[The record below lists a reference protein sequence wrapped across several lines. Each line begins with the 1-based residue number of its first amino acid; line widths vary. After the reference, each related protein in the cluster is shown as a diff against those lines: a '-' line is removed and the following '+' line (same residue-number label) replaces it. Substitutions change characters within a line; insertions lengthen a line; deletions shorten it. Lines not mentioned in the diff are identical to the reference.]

1 MHPAFARL
9 SGRQLTG
16 RPHRAYGAVVSMANA
31 PDRFNL
37 FLLQPGEQRI
47 EIQEDM
53 RIPNAATFVFNK
65 EDHTLGNM
73 LRYAVLSQP
82 GVLFCGYKVPHPL
95 EPRVLVK
102 IQTDGSQTPAEV
114 LQQACT
120 NLIVQVGGL
129 KQSWA
134 KEVRFSGDSS
144 SFAAGPYAPQLWNAY
159 GQAPPGA
166 SSTEAY
172 VDDRAAGGAMGYVD
186 M

>member
-1 MHPAFARL
+1 
-9 SGRQLTG
+9 
-16 RPHRAYGAVVSMANA
+16 MANA

-53 RIPNAATFVFNK
+53 RLPNAATFVFNK

-73 LRYAVLSQP
+73 LRHAVLAQP

-102 IQTDGSQTPAEV
+102 IQTDGTQTPAEV

-120 NLIVQVGGL
+120 KLIVQMGSL
-129 KQSWA
+129 KQTWA
-134 KEVRFSGDSS
+134 KEVRLGANGAAPYSQAMWSTYDAGVPPSGPEVPID
-144 SFAAGPYAPQLWNAY
+144 AY
-159 GQAPPGA
+159 P
-166 SSTEAY
+166 TEA
-172 VDDRAAGGAMGYVD
+172 DGAAGGAMGGYVD
-186 M
+186 I